1 MAYTKPLV
9 YGSIL
14 PRGGGMVAGRVLMTV
29 SLRTVDDW
37 YIENVCE
44 GRWAAWRFLP
54 HICFFTCDSEN
65 GRYSSHTGELTSQ
78 QQRPL

>member
-14 PRGGGMVAGRVLMTV
+14 PRGGGTVAGRVLMTV

-54 HICFFTCDSEN
+54 HICF
-65 GRYSSHTGELTSQ
+65 SHATLQMAGTAAIWGS
-78 QQRPL
+78 